1 MELPTYMEKS
11 KKEPYK
17 YCIVPSCRNT
27 TRSAPDKVFFCGP
40 RDADQKRKW
49 CKIMNRDMVSPST
62 SFYCCEDHFNVE
74 DMEYKM
80 MNLQEIEKSTLRLK
94 KGVLPHKFECEK
106 DNQLQ
111 LPPVRKDFLKR
122 KYLEIIEGAPCA
134 LPAEQSVSSSES
146 NLEAATS
153 LSSSHI
159 HIEKENNLH
168 INKAIQVN
176 SKIYK
181 RSKSVNVNLCA
192 KTKNAGVSPIS
203 IPSKMTSTSPLK
215 IAQPPGIKIKLF
227 EDNTDVASKSSDQP
241 SQLSFSSFEPDDT
254 GSETSWIE
262 DDSERESQFK
272 NQMRSCMLTAIENE
286 PKMLIGLPKRCYYL
300 IKLLSENIPLHTI
313 DILITLKKIKL
324 NESFSILA
332 LQFGYT
338 QSTISRIFS
347 KSVLLLAGKMKD
359 LIVWPAPVDIF
370 NNLPIPFRARYSNV
384 VSIIDCLEIQI
395 EKPSNAVHQSLTWS
409 QYKKC
414 NTLKY
419 LISCTPDGLVN
430 FISNGYSGRATDVM
444 IVEDCG
450 YLECLPSKTA
460 VMADRGFKDLSYL
473 LGKKDCTLIRPPS
486 VYKSTPSSK
495 EDVKQSKRIAAL
507 RIHVERVIN
516 RLREFAML
524 LPHACVDHNL
534 LSIIDEVII
543 VACGLINMQDVLI
556 KK

>member
-1 MELPTYMEKS
+1 MSLRRG
-11 KKEPYK
+11 
-17 YCIVPSCRNT
+17 V
-27 TRSAPDKVFFCGP
+27 V
-40 RDADQKRKW
+40 
-49 CKIMNRDMVSPST
+49 V
-62 SFYCCEDHFNVE
+62 VE

-159 HIEKENNLH
+159 HIEKEKNLH

-286 PKMLIGLPKRCYYL
+286 PKMLIAAVSRRRVRE
-300 IKLLSENIPLHTI
+300 LSMTWREDPAERSQGAQARGAEAGVMARFRQQPGT
-313 DILITLKKIKL
+313 T
-324 NESFSILA
+324 
-332 LQFGYT
+332 
-338 QSTISRIFS
+338 
-347 KSVLLLAGKMKD
+347 LLARHGVAIGEVGGHWGETPKNIRII
-359 LIVWPAPVDIF
+359 LDIQT
-370 NNLPIPFRARYSNV
+370 IR
-384 VSIIDCLEIQI
+384 
-395 EKPSNAVHQSLTWS
+395 
-409 QYKKC
+409 
-414 NTLKY
+414 
-419 LISCTPDGLVN
+419 
-430 FISNGYSGRATDVM
+430 
-444 IVEDCG
+444 
-450 YLECLPSKTA
+450 
-460 VMADRGFKDLSYL
+460 L
-473 LGKKDCTLIRPPS
+473 LD
-486 VYKSTPSSK
+486 
-495 EDVKQSKRIAAL
+495 
-507 RIHVERVIN
+507 
-516 RLREFAML
+516 
-524 LPHACVDHNL
+524 
-534 LSIIDEVII
+534 
-543 VACGLINMQDVLI
+543 
-556 KK
+556 